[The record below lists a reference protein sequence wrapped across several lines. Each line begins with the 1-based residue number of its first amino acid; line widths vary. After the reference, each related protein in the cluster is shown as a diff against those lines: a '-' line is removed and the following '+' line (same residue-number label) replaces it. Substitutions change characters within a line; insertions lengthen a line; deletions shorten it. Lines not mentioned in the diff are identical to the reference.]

1 VATVFFH
8 AHPDDEAIF
17 TAGTMAALVA
27 AGERVALVLA
37 TAGELGVEP
46 TDLTEPLADIRRRE
60 VRAAASALG
69 VDEVAFLGYRDSGM
83 HGDAANG
90 HDEAFCAAPI
100 DAAAARLARILRAF
114 EAETLVVYDERGV
127 YGHPDHVQVHLVGH
141 RAARLAGVDTI
152 YESTFDGE
160 YLHFVEEHLLD
171 GARHPSAG
179 RRSVGVPS
187 VFISVALDVRPH
199 LGVKRQALAAHRS
212 QIAETAWALR
222 MPEST
227 FADVYGYEFYMRSGP
242 PSSIDRL
249 GT

>member
-27 AGERVALVLA
+27 AGERVVLVLA
-37 TAGELGVEP
+37 TAGELGATPGGSV
-46 TDLTEPLADIRRRE
+46 EPLADIRRRE
-60 VRAAASALG
+60 AIAAAAALG
-69 VDEVAFLGYRDSGM
+69 VEEIAFLGYRDSGM
-83 HGDAANG
+83 AGDDANR
-90 HDEAFCAAPI
+90 HAEAFCTAPI
-100 DAAAARLARILRAF
+100 DAAADRLAVILRGCGAH
-114 EAETLVVYDERGV
+114 TLVVYDERGV

-141 RAARLAGVDTI
+141 RAASLAGVGTV

-171 GARHPSAG
+171 GARDPGAG

-187 VFISVALDVRPH
+187 VFIAVALDVRRH
-199 LGVKRQALAAHRS
+199 LAAKRRALAAHRS
-212 QIAETAWALR
+212 QIADTAWALR
-222 MPEST
+222 MPEAT
-227 FADVYGYEFYMRSGP
+227 FADVYGYEFYLRSGP

-249 GT
+249 VA